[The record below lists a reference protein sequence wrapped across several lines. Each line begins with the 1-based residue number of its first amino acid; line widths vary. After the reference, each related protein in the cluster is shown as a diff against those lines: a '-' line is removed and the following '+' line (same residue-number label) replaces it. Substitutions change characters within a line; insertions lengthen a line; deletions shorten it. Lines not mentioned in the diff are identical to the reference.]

1 MRRQMKG
8 LLLAMVPVLMA
19 LPARSCGPDFPDA
32 VFVKQNGP
40 DSPYTAFAG
49 GRLGVLQPGYRTRHL
64 VVAYD
69 WLTQRPLTPA
79 EQKQAGAVNAMFLT
93 NGISVL
99 SPEAAKQGFTSWIK
113 ARASFG
119 PVDNYTPDDKLDTE
133 HQIIADGYDTFT
145 NCLDDAFANAAKTLA
160 TRIQAHG
167 GAQDPAVVEW
177 VRGQDDVFTNC
188 AGIKHNAYAEPNQ
201 PPPAPPRQPVPLTSI
216 QPSAAT
222 WLHQD
227 RNYQIAAA
235 HFYAMDFD
243 AAITGFRAIAADK
256 ASPWSTVARYL
267 VARAIIR
274 RATLGYAQVTD
285 GPQSNANA
293 TAQAHTQF
301 LAGLNDAKKEL
312 LAMRSEPRMA
322 SMQRQTDNLLDMI
335 NVRVDPEQQALVLAA
350 RLHGHDNSAFDQNL
364 IDLTYIRT
372 STASDKTATPAARKG
387 EAADMIDWIDAVSSS
402 NEATALQQW
411 RSTKK
416 NPWLLAAMMYAKPGD
431 AATPELIRAAAS
443 VPVSDPA
450 YVGITYDRLRLLPR
464 DTATREQLLTVLP
477 RIEKQEGAS
486 TINLFAEL
494 NAATAPTLETW
505 LGTLARAP
513 AAETSYDDEG
523 DVDTTRKEDVCGK
536 KIAPGSKEL
545 FDVDAAVALNR
556 NMPLRL
562 LAVAAESSALPEN
575 LRFQVAQATW
585 VRAVLLDQPEIAH
598 RMTPLLISCRA
609 AWKPV
614 LTDYDNAK
622 TATDRKAT
630 GLRALL
636 RFASTEPSVRQ
647 GEERRS
653 GFATYD
659 DFRQN
664 WWCSTVP
671 VPGSSVD
678 IPDIPQPKSPPMPPP
693 PTFLTT
699 QDRDE
704 AQHEVAALQKIPS
717 ASTYFATEALAWLK
731 EHPKDPRTADI
742 LGEANR
748 ALRNTC
754 RDDKTTPPL
763 AHQLFDAIH
772 KNFPQSAWASK
783 YPTWE

>member
-1 MRRQMKG
+1 
-8 LLLAMVPVLMA
+8 MVPVLMA

-32 VFVKQNGP
+32 VFVKDNGP
-40 DSPYTAFAG
+40 DLPYATFAG
-49 GRLGVLQPGYRTRHL
+49 GRLGVLQSGYRTRHL

-69 WLTQRPLTPA
+69 WLTQRPLTPP
-79 EQKQAGAVNAMFLT
+79 EQKQAGAVDALFLS

-99 SPEAAKQGFTSWIK
+99 SPDAAKQGFTSWIK
-113 ARASFG
+113 ARANFG
-119 PVDNYTPDDKLDTE
+119 PVDNYLPDDKLDTE
-133 HQIIADGYDTFT
+133 HQVVADGYDTFT

-160 TRIQAHG
+160 ARVQAHG
-167 GAQDPAVVEW
+167 SAQDPAVVEW

-188 AGIKHNAYAEPNQ
+188 AGAKHNPYPEPNQ
-201 PPPAPPRQPVPLTSI
+201 PPPTPPRQPKVLAN
-216 QPSAAT
+216 AAA

-227 RNYQIAAA
+227 RDYQIAAS

-256 ASPWSTVARYL
+256 ASPWSPVARYV
-267 VARAIIR
+267 VARAMIR
-274 RATLGYAQVTD
+274 RATLAYAQASD
-285 GPQSNANA
+285 AQNSGPNA
-293 TAQAHTQF
+293 TDQAHTQL
-301 LAGLNDAKKEL
+301 LAGFNEAKKEL
-312 LAMRSEPRMA
+312 LAMRAEPRMA
-322 SMQRQTDNLLDMI
+322 SMQRQIDDLLDLV
-335 NVRVDPEQQALVLAA
+335 NARVDPAQQALVLAG
-350 RLHGHDNSAFDQNL
+350 RLHGHDGSAFDQNL

-372 STASDKTATPAARKG
+372 HDTSDTKTAPATSKG
-387 EAADMIDWIDAVSSS
+387 NATDMIGWIDTVSGSD
-402 NEATALQQW
+402 ETTALQQW
-411 RSTKK
+411 HATKK
-416 NPWLLAAMMYAKPGD
+416 NLWLLAAMMSTKPGD
-431 AATPELIRAAAS
+431 AAVSELVRAATS
-443 VPVSDPA
+443 VPANDPA
-450 YVGITYDRLRLLPR
+450 YVGISYHRLRLMPR
-464 DTATREQLLTVLP
+464 DATTREQLLAILP
-477 RIEKQEGAS
+477 RIDKQEGPSA
-486 TINLFAEL
+486 INLFAEL
-494 NAATAPTLETW
+494 NAATAPSLDTW
-505 LGTLARAP
+505 LSAAGRQLA
-513 AAETSYDDEG
+513 DEDSIFG
-523 DVDTTRKEDVCGK
+523 DGQVDTTRKEDVCGK
-536 KIAPGSKEL
+536 KIAPGSTEL

-585 VRAVLLDQPEIAH
+585 ARAVLLDQPEIAH

-630 GLRALL
+630 GLLALL

-671 VPGSSVD
+671 VPGGSID

-693 PTFLTT
+693 PTFLTA

-704 AQHEVAALQKIPS
+704 AQHEVAALQKIPG
-717 ASTYFATEALAWLK
+717 ASTYFATEALTWLK

-742 LGEANR
+742 MGEANR

-772 KNFPQSAWASK
+772 KNFPQSTWASK

>member
-1 MRRQMKG
+1 MRRQMKC

-32 VFVKQNGP
+32 VFVKDNGP
-40 DSPYTAFAG
+40 DLPYSTFAG
-49 GRLGVLQPGYRTRHL
+49 GRLGVLQSGYRTRHL

-79 EQKQAGAVNAMFLT
+79 EQKQAGAVDAMFLS

-99 SPEAAKQGFTSWIK
+99 SPDAAKQGFTIWIK
-113 ARASFG
+113 ARANFG
-119 PVDNYTPDDKLDTE
+119 PVDNYLPDDKLDTE
-133 HQIIADGYDTFT
+133 HQVVADGYDTFT
-145 NCLDDAFANAAKTLA
+145 NCLDDAFANAAKALA
-160 TRIQAHG
+160 ARVQAHG
-167 GAQDPAVVEW
+167 GKQDPAVVEW

-188 AGIKHNAYAEPNQ
+188 AGVKHDPYPEPNQ
-201 PPPAPPRQPVPLTSI
+201 PPPTLPRQPKVL
-216 QPSAAT
+216 ANAVA

-227 RNYQIAAA
+227 RDYQIAAA

-256 ASPWSTVARYL
+256 TSPWSSVARYL

-274 RATLGYAQVTD
+274 RATLAYAQSSATQN
-285 GPQSNANA
+285 PAANA
-293 TAQAHTQF
+293 TDQAHTQL
-301 LAGLNDAKKEL
+301 LAGLNEAKKEL
-312 LAMRSEPRMA
+312 LAMRAESRMA
-322 SMQRQTDNLLDMI
+322 SMQRQIDDLLDLV
-335 NVRVDPEQQALVLAA
+335 NARVDPTQQALVLAG
-350 RLHGHDNSAFDQNL
+350 RLHGHDGSTFDQNL

-372 STASDKTATPAARKG
+372 HDTSDTKTAPATSKGNASD
-387 EAADMIDWIDAVSSS
+387 MIGWIDAVSGSD
-402 NEATALQQW
+402 ETTALQQW
-411 RSTKK
+411 HATKK
-416 NPWLLAAMMYAKPGD
+416 NLWLLAAMMSTKLGD
-431 AATPELIRAAAS
+431 AATPELVRAAAT
-443 VPVSDPA
+443 VPADDPA
-450 YVGITYDRLRLLPR
+450 YVGIAYHRLRLMPR
-464 DTATREQLLTVLP
+464 DATTREQLLVILP
-477 RIEKQEGAS
+477 RIDKQEGPSA
-486 TINLFAEL
+486 INLFAEL
-494 NAATAPTLETW
+494 NAATAPSLDTW
-505 LGTLARAP
+505 LSAAGRQL
-513 AAETSYDDEG
+513 AAEDSDFG
-523 DVDTTRKEDVCGK
+523 DGQVDTTRKEDVCGK
-536 KIAPGSKEL
+536 KIAPDSTEL

-585 VRAVLLDQPEIAH
+585 TRAVLLDQPEIAH

-622 TATDRKAT
+622 TPTDRKAT
-630 GLRALL
+630 GLLALL

-647 GEERRS
+647 GEERRN

-678 IPDIPQPKSPPMPPP
+678 NSDIPQPKSPPMPPP

-699 QDRDE
+699 QDQGE
-704 AQHEVAALQKIPS
+704 AQHEVAALQKISS

-731 EHPKDPRTADI
+731 EHPKDSRTADI
-742 LGEANR
+742 LGESNR

>member
-1 MRRQMKG
+1 MRRQTKC

-32 VFVKQNGP
+32 VFVRQNSP
-40 DSPYTAFAG
+40 DLPDEAFAG
-49 GRLGVLQPGYRTRHL
+49 GRLGVLQAGYRRRYL
-64 VVAYD
+64 AIAYD
-69 WLTQRPLTPA
+69 WLSQRPLTPN
-79 EQKQAGAVNAMFLT
+79 EQKQAVDAMSLF
-93 NGISVL
+93 NGNST
-99 SPEAAKQGFTSWIK
+99 PQQGFNSWIK
-113 ARASFG
+113 ARADFG
-119 PVDNYTPDDKLDTE
+119 PVDNYLPDDKLDKE
-133 HQIIADGYDTFT
+133 HQVVADGYDTFT

-160 TRIQAHG
+160 ARVQAHG
-167 GAQDPAVVEW
+167 GKQDPAVVEW

-201 PPPAPPRQPVPLTSI
+201 PPPAPPRQPEPVS
-216 QPSAAT
+216 SAAI
-222 WLHQD
+222 WLYQD
-227 RNYQIAAA
+227 RNYQIAAT

-243 AAITGFRAIAADK
+243 AAVTDFRAIAADK
-256 ASPWSTVARYL
+256 TSPWSTVARYL
-267 VARAIIR
+267 VARAMIR
-274 RATLGYAQVTD
+274 RATLGYAQVANAMN
-285 GPQSNANA
+285 SNANA
-293 TAQAHTQF
+293 TAQAHTQL
-301 LAGLNDAKKEL
+301 LAGLNEAKKEL
-312 LAMRSEPRMA
+312 LAMRAEPRMA
-322 SMQRQTDNLLDMI
+322 SMQRQIDDLLDLI
-335 NVRVDPEQQALVLAA
+335 NARVDPEQQALVLAA
-350 RLHGHDNSAFDQNL
+350 RLHGHDGSAFGQNL

-372 STASDKTATPAARKG
+372 SPDSDKTTSPAPRKG
-387 EAADMIDWIDAVSSS
+387 EAADMLDWIDAINSS
-402 NEATALQQW
+402 NQATALRQW

-416 NPWLLAAMMYAKPGD
+416 NPWLLAAMMSTNPGD
-431 AATPELIRAAAS
+431 TAAPELVRAAAS
-443 VPVSDPA
+443 VPAGDPA
-450 YVGITYDRLRLLPR
+450 YVGITYHRLRLMPR
-464 DTATREQLLTVLP
+464 DAATREQLLAIQP
-477 RIEKQEGAS
+477 RIDKQEGAS

-494 NAATAPTLETW
+494 NAATAPSLETW
-505 LGTLARAP
+505 LSTAGRRP
-513 AAETSYDDEG
+513 AAESSSSGES

-536 KIAPGSKEL
+536 KITPGSTEL

-622 TATDRKAT
+622 TPTDRKAT
-630 GLRALL
+630 GLLALL
-636 RFASTEPSVRQ
+636 RFASTEPSVRE

-671 VPGSSVD
+671 VPGGSID
-678 IPDIPQPKSPPMPPP
+678 IPDIPQPKPPPMPPP

-742 LGEANR
+742 LGESNR